1 MVKDIVNLI
10 YSRDGG
16 LLMETVFTILQY
28 LGMFLLFV
36 IVIFGLYSLIRFRI
50 KMVFIAVIVA
60 FVTMLFVGCCEQ
72 AKIYFMSPAE
82 QAQYKAKK
90 ESEERAREA
99 REAAEKKAEEDKI
112 AAEKAQKEA
121 EAKEKAEKEAA
132 EKAERE
138 AKAAAEK
145 QRKES
150 IISLGDSPSKV
161 KRLKGQPNETI
172 KQTTDEGRFLWYT
185 YYKNGVDYGAGVI
198 TYQFHN
204 SSLASNSENE

>member
-1 MVKDIVNLI
+1 
-10 YSRDGG
+10 
-16 LLMETVFTILQY
+16 METIFTILQY

-72 AKIYFMSPAE
+72 AKIYFMSPIE
-82 QAQYKAKK
+82 QTQYKAKK
-90 ESEERAREA
+90 ESEKRAREA
-99 REAAEKKAEEDKI
+99 REAAEKEKEAAEKKAEEDKI

-161 KRLKGQPNETI
+161 ERLKGQPNETR

-198 TYQFHN
+198 IYQFHN
-204 SSLASNSENE
+204 SSLASISENE